1 MKTKFQPITLG
12 LLLLGGSLSS
22 LAKEPYRPK
31 LTDGKSPDFH
41 DFPLGV
47 LSATGRLFDGGK
59 DILVRDVGESG
70 VAEQGGLQVG
80 DRILAIDGKV
90 PDHAFSMNTD
100 KGLEGPQTLLGETL
114 DAVCASETRDLR
126 LLVKRDEQKIPLTL
140 TLPPSP
146 AFSTTFPLNCP
157 KRKKYL
163 ACITAHLLAL
173 QRQDGSWKPGV
184 GGDADVYTASFCAL
198 ALLAANDPVHLPAI
212 RQAIGFINRKS
223 NDSID
228 AKDPTTGPKNWQAA
242 SAAILLAEYQLA
254 TGDDA
259 FLEDLRKCCR
269 LLADRVSTRG
279 TMGHHHAI
287 PYEGGGLV
295 VINAQAHLAWALA
308 AHCGHPIDRKAWNRS
323 MQEVHRSIDTA
334 SGALGYSARAPA
346 HPDPA
351 ARTGAMAAAL
361 AIAGEE
367 PKLSKRFA
375 AALVRQQARMRNAH
389 SMTSI
394 GLIFGFAGIKANAPQ
409 AHQAVL
415 KKWTPYLELC
425 RTPSNTAAFFGGKRN
440 YAGDAYL
447 GYHPI
452 ANATLALTLAS
463 PENHLFMHGGTKR
476 KRLRQSRN
484 TTEP

>member
-1 MKTKFQPITLG
+1 MKTKFQPIALG
-12 LLLLGGSLSS
+12 LLLLGGALVSLGE
-22 LAKEPYRPK
+22 EPYRPK
-31 LTDGKSPDFH
+31 LSDGKSPDFH

-59 DILVRDVGESG
+59 EILVRDVGPGG
-70 VAEQGGLQVG
+70 VAEQGGLRAG
-80 DRILAIDGKV
+80 DRILAINEKV
-90 PDHAFSMNTD
+90 PERPFTLDTD

-114 DAVCASETRDLR
+114 DAAGASETRRLR
-126 LLVKRDEQKIPLTL
+126 LLVKRGEKEIPLTF

-146 AFSTTFPLNCP
+146 AFSPTFPLHCA

-163 ACITAHLLAL
+163 AGITAHLLAL
-173 QRQDGSWKPGV
+173 QREDGSWKPGV

-198 ALLAANDPVHLPAI
+198 ALLAANDPDHLPAV
-212 RQAIGFINRKS
+212 RKAIAFINRKS
-223 NDSID
+223 NDRID
-228 AKDPTTGPKNWQAA
+228 PEDPTAGPKNWQTA

-254 TGDDA
+254 TGDDT
-259 FLEDLRKCCR
+259 FLDDLRKCCR
-269 LLADRVSTRG
+269 LLAARVSKRG

-323 MQEVHRSIDTA
+323 MQEVRRSIDPAT
-334 SGALGYSARAPA
+334 GALGYSARAPA
-346 HPDPA
+346 HPDPP

-367 PKLSKRFA
+367 PKLAKRFA
-375 AALVRQQARMRNAH
+375 AALVRQQARMRHAH

-394 GLIFGFAGIKANAPQ
+394 GLIFGFAGIKTNATI

-425 RTPSNTAAFFGGKRN
+425 RTSHNTAAFFGGKRN

-452 ANATLALTLAS
+452 ANATIALTLAS
-463 PENHLFMHGGTKR
+463 PENHLFLHGGTKR
-476 KRLRQSRN
+476 NRLRRTQN
-484 TTEP
+484 TTDP